1 MARDVRTI
9 WVRQECCEIFD
20 GFIPRFFIWKIVSRD
35 IMRSKIHV
43 PVDARYFPRGGVRD
57 AELDAMKVFCRL
69 VWFCF
74 RL

>member
-1 MARDVRTI
+1 
-9 WVRQECCEIFD
+9 
-20 GFIPRFFIWKIVSRD
+20 
-35 IMRSKIHV
+35 MRSKIHV